1 MMSNRTY
8 TIAVATAITV
18 RMIFAIDTV
27 MKTTAAA
34 NRSRTHKLVRAK
46 SWCNVIEISSTPGR
60 LYHTGRNIILLVP
73 DDSDCDV
80 IGHLLLSLC

>member
-46 SWCNVIEISSTPGR
+46 SSHVFDKR
-60 LYHTGRNIILLVP
+60 ALYMQ
-73 DDSDCDV
+73 
-80 IGHLLLSLC
+80 

>member
-46 SWCNVIEISSTPGR
+46 VLMYSRRHYTYPLYMQNYLNMKGPNNVIVDIAS
-60 LYHTGRNIILLVP
+60 
-73 DDSDCDV
+73 
-80 IGHLLLSLC
+80 